1 MGLWIPSPERRA
13 LAMKLQYQ
21 LNAVFSTFLSVS
33 MAVTRFV
40 IYSLVLDLL
49 IQDEERQ
56 LEQKGELLVGILN
69 AEYNSDKNMQE
80 INAFLKDQD
89 LQLILYD
96 RDYQQVLYT
105 TMPQKV
111 IQGCLL
117 NNNIADENE
126 ELWDYGNNK
135 YIT

>member
-1 MGLWIPSPERRA
+1 
-13 LAMKLQYQ
+13 MKLQYQ
-21 LNAVFSTFLSVS
+21 LNAAFTTLLIVI
-33 MAVTRFV
+33 MAFIGFV
-40 IYSLVLDLL
+40 IYSLILDLL
-49 IQDEERQ
+49 IQDEEQQ

-69 AEYNSDKNMQE
+69 EEYNSDKNMQE

-111 IQGCLL
+111 
-117 NNNIADENE
+117 DR
-126 ELWDYGNNK
+126 K
-135 YIT
+135 SVV

>member
-1 MGLWIPSPERRA
+1 
-13 LAMKLQYQ
+13 MKLQYA
-21 LNAVFSTFLSVS
+21 LNAAFTSLHTVIL
-33 MAVTRFV
+33 AVTGFISYSV
-40 IYSLVLDLL
+40 ILDLL
-49 IQDEERQ
+49 MQHAERR

-69 AEYNSDKNMQE
+69 EEYNSDKNMQE

-111 IQGCLL
+111 IQGFLL

-126 ELWDYGNNK
+126 ELWEYGNNK
-135 YIT
+135 YVTS